1 MKRTVGVISAM
12 VLCLM
17 YLTSPAE
24 ESKAPLDPLETS
36 KERLSYALGMDIAS
50 FLKTLGTEIDVAVF
64 VQGLQD
70 SFEGKE
76 TLLTGEEAAE
86 IKNDFVRRRQEGRA
100 EEMKKLAEENR
111 KEGEAF
117 LAKNKKQKGVMTTAS
132 GLQYTVLE
140 EGKGPKPKKSD
151 RVRVHYRG
159 MLLDGT
165 EFDSSYKRGQPATFP
180 LTGVIP
186 GWTEGLQLMKVGS
199 KYKLFVPS
207 NIAYGERGRPPR
219 IGPNATLIFEV
230 ELLGIEE

>member
-1 MKRTVGVISAM
+1 MKRTLGVISAM
-12 VLCLM
+12 ILCLIW
-17 YLTSPAE
+17 LTVAAE
-24 ESKAPLDPLETS
+24 ETKAPEELLKTS
-36 KERLSYALGMDIAS
+36 TEKLSYALGMDIAS
-50 FLKTLGTEIDVAVF
+50 FLETLGTEIDVAVF

-76 TLLTGEEAAE
+76 TLLTEEQAAE
-86 IKNDFVRRRQEGRA
+86 IKNDFARRRQESRA
-100 EEMKKLAEENR
+100 EEMKKLAEENT

-117 LAKNKKQKGVMTTAS
+117 LAENKKKKGVQTTAS
-132 GLQYTVLE
+132 GLQYTVLD

-186 GWTEGLQLMKVGS
+186 GWTEGLQLMNVGS